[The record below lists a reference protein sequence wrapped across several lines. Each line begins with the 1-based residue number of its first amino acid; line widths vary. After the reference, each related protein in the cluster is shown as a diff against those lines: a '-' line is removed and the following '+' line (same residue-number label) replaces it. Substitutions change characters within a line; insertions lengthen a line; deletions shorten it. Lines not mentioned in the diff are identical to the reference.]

1 MRTYDANRRRKIKE
15 KKCSSRPVPAAS
27 QPEMKGYQDPTIHP
41 YETLLNLR
49 MFKNGRKQQREGR
62 RREERNEWR
71 LSPKGNK
78 GVMKDD
84 VKKSEFQIAKL

>member
-1 MRTYDANRRRKIKE
+1 
-15 KKCSSRPVPAAS
+15 
-27 QPEMKGYQDPTIHP
+27 
-41 YETLLNLR
+41 

-84 VKKSEFQIAKL
+84 VKKKRIPDSEIIMAKKLQQDAKYASIYVCREVYAEGMS